1 MSVWILNL
9 VILALVLAAGLGRRK
24 ITPMRL
30 LRPVIAAAVIIP
42 FFFEGAASSGRGLLL
57 ETAGLAAGLALGV
70 LAATL
75 IRVTYDDQ
83 AGRPV
88 SRAGLPHAAVTAGRI
103 YFAYGLAEGPA

>member
-83 AGRPV
+83 ADRPV
-88 SRAGLPHAAVTAGRI
+88 SRAGLPDAAVTAGRI
-103 YFAYGLAEGPA
+103 YFAYGLVEGPA